1 MLMMGADGDPP
12 IVFAATPPIHS
23 SANPPYPISRLSKP
37 PPLHFNL
44 NSETRTHTRFPAT
57 LHTLP
62 LLPTHRLL
70 YKRCKHCSFHDFM
83 RRVNTVAIN
92 GALGWET
99 CYVTH
104 TRTDR
109 PNTAAL
115 SVNVNERTSRTGGAS
130 LMHLS
135 WFSHQLTNLFMPS
148 CWKTTA
154 CAHTNV

>member
-1 MLMMGADGDPP
+1 MLMIAADGDPP
-12 IVFAATPPIHS
+12 IVFTHQLILHT
-23 SANPPYPISRLSKP
+23 PYPGSPSL
-37 PPLHFNL
+37 LH
-44 NSETRTHTRFPAT
+44 STSTSTPKYTHTHTPTHFPTT

-62 LLPTHRLL
+62 LLPTHCLL
-70 YKRCKHCSFHDFM
+70 YKRCKQCSSHDFM
-83 RRVNTVAIN
+83 HRVNTVAIN
-92 GALGWET
+92 RALSWET
-99 CYVTH
+99 CYITH

-115 SVNVNERTSRTGGAS
+115 SVNVNEWTSRTGGAS

-154 CAHTNV
+154 CIHTNT